1 MVYVATPMK
10 TSLDHLPPAKRDP
23 IAAIAALL
31 QAGAPVEIL
40 ILFGSYARGDWVDD
54 PLTKYVS
61 DFDVRSVSH
70 KWQCQGL
77 GTGMRKEGKKHP

>member
-1 MVYVATPMK
+1 MK
-10 TSLDHLPPAKRDP
+10 TGLDHLPAPKREP
-23 IAAIAALL
+23 ITAIAALL
-31 QAGAPVEIL
+31 EKGALVEMI

-77 GTGMRKEGKKHP
+77 GTGMRKEGKEASLIT